1 MSLHRVRQRLAR
13 MLAEHEDGERDGHAP
28 TAQAHATLA
37 AQLRED
43 IAAIDE
49 AARLHSAIAQMEGA
63 IKRLRADR
71 GGER

>member
-1 MSLHRVRQRLAR
+1 

-28 TAQAHATLA
+28 TAQAHAKLA
-37 AQLRED
+37 AYLRED

-49 AARLHSAIAQMEGA
+49 AARLYSAVAQIEGA